1 MEAAFQTE
9 RGKFASFSGIIKN
22 KGSSG
27 EPSEEISKD
36 EDEKKNEE
44 EKKKE
49 NERKKKEEEKKKAD
63 AEKAKMKAM
72 PKIIVNT
79 LDSYISHTYI
89 YLFGPALILFLCNY
103 GILGLHFMDARAKHF
118 IPEHFKLIMFW

>member
-9 RGKFASFSGIIKN
+9 RGKFSSFAGIIKN
-22 KGSSG
+22 KDSSG

-49 NERKKKEEEKKKAD
+49 NERKKEEEKKKAD

-72 PKIIVNT
+72 PKITVNILT
-79 LDSYISHTYI
+79 SYISH
-89 YLFGPALILFLCNY
+89 ILFVPCTN
-103 GILGLHFMDARAKHF
+103 F
-118 IPEHFKLIMFW
+118 ISLQL

>member
-9 RGKFASFSGIIKN
+9 RGKFSSFAGIIKI

-49 NERKKKEEEKKKAD
+49 NERKKEEEKKKAD
-63 AEKAKMKAM
+63 AEKAKMKTM
-72 PKIIVNT
+72 PKITVNT
-79 LDSYISHTYI
+79 LASYISH
-89 YLFGPALILFLCNY
+89 ILFVPCTN
-103 GILGLHFMDARAKHF
+103 F
-118 IPEHFKLIMFW
+118 ISLQL

>member
-1 MEAAFQTE
+1 MEVAFQTE
-9 RGKFASFSGIIKN
+9 RGKFSSFVGIIKN

-49 NERKKKEEEKKKAD
+49 NERKEEEKKKAD

-72 PKIIVNT
+72 PKITVN
-79 LDSYISHTYI
+79 
-89 YLFGPALILFLCNY
+89 ILTS
-103 GILGLHFMDARAKHF
+103 
-118 IPEHFKLIMFW
+118 